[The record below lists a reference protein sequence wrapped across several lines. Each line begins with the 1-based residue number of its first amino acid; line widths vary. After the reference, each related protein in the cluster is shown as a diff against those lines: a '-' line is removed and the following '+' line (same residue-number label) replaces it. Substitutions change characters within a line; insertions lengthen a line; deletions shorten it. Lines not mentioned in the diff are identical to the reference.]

1 LSIAII
7 GVTKFAKRLESQLNN
22 KNVESLFISE
32 LLRDIDFKKLKSY
45 SIIHFMWSPTLS
57 IRGFLTLIRLKLMH
71 KKIIVSWIGSDVLFA
86 NTRLLSKLITK
97 ISQGMIDA
105 NLTDSEN
112 LKKELNQIGIKAKLQ
127 RLPIFRFFKINEI
140 PNQKRVSVYLPDEYK
155 HNWSFYQGD
164 IIKKLVKSFPDV
176 EFIIVPNTGK
186 NFSEKNVK
194 CIKWTDNMEE
204 IYSQVMAT
212 IRLPIHDGLSNT
224 ILEVLS
230 LGRTMITS
238 PVDFPYCKIATNF
251 EEAKG
256 HLQNV
261 IENPSIN
268 IEASEFVH
276 KNYNL
281 AKFTDELIEIYDN
294 INAKL

>member
-1 LSIAII
+1 MSIAII

-127 RLPIFRFFKINEI
+127 IPPFFSLFKINEI
-140 PNQKRVSVYLPDEYK
+140 PNQKRVGVYLPDKYK
-155 HNWSFYQGD
+155 QNWSFYQGD

-212 IRLPIHDGLSNT
+212 IRLPRHDGLSNT
-224 ILEVLS
+224 IMEVLS
-230 LGRTMITS
+230 MGRNMISS
-238 PVDFPYCKIATNF
+238 PVEFPFCKIVHNYNDAKNHL
-251 EEAKG
+251 EE
-256 HLQNV
+256 V
-261 IENPSIN
+261 IKNPSLN
-268 IEASEFVH
+268 LEGSEYVH
-276 KNYNL
+276 K
-281 AKFTDELIEIYDN
+281 KYDN
-294 INAKL
+294 NKFAEEILSIYNNLLMK

>member
-1 LSIAII
+1 MSIAII

-86 NTRLLSKLITK
+86 NTSLLSKLITK

-212 IRLPIHDGLSNT
+212 IRLPRHDGLSNT
-224 ILEVLS
+224 IMEVLS
-230 LGRTMITS
+230 MGRNMITS
-238 PVDFPYCKIATNF
+238 PVEFPFCKIVHNYNDAKNHL
-251 EEAKG
+251 EE
-256 HLQNV
+256 V
-261 IENPSIN
+261 IKNPSLN
-268 IEASEFVH
+268 LEGSEYVH
-276 KNYNL
+276 KKFDNN
-281 AKFTDELIEIYDN
+281 KFTEEILSIYN
-294 INAKL
+294 NLLMK

>member
-1 LSIAII
+1 MSIAII
-7 GVTKFAKRLESQLNN
+7 GVTNFGKRLESQLNN

-45 SIIHFMWSPTLS
+45 SIIHFIWSPTLS
-57 IRGFLTLIRLKLMH
+57 VRGFLTLIRLKLMH
-71 KKIIVSWIGSDVLFA
+71 KKIVVSWIGTDVLYA
-86 NTRLLSKLITK
+86 NSRLLSRVITK
-97 ISQGMIDA
+97 ISQSMIDI
-105 NLTDSEN
+105 NLVVSEN

-127 RLPIFRFFKINEI
+127 PLPVFLLYKINEI
-140 PNQKRVSVYLPDEYK
+140 PNQKRVSVYLPDK
-155 HNWSFYQGD
+155 NKRDWSFYQGD

-194 CIKWTDNMEE
+194 CIKWTDSMEE

>member
-1 LSIAII
+1 
-7 GVTKFAKRLESQLNN
+7 
-22 KNVESLFISE
+22 
-32 LLRDIDFKKLKSY
+32 
-45 SIIHFMWSPTLS
+45 M
-57 IRGFLTLIRLKLMH
+57 
-71 KKIIVSWIGSDVLFA
+71 
-86 NTRLLSKLITK
+86 ITK
-97 ISQGMIDA
+97 ISQSMIDI
-105 NLTDSEN
+105 NLVVSEN

-127 RLPIFRFFKINEI
+127 IPPFFSLFKINEI
-140 PNQKRVSVYLPDEYK
+140 PNQKRVGVYLPDKYK
-155 HNWSFYQGD
+155 QNWSFYQGD

-281 AKFTDELIEIYDN
+281 AKFTDDLIEIYDN
-294 INAKL
+294 INTKL

>member
-1 LSIAII
+1 MSIAII

-212 IRLPIHDGLSNT
+212 IRLPRHDGLSNT
-224 ILEVLS
+224 IMEVLS
-230 LGRTMITS
+230 MGRNMITS
-238 PVDFPYCKIATNF
+238 PVEFPFCKIVHNYNDAKNHL
-251 EEAKG
+251 EE
-256 HLQNV
+256 V
-261 IENPSIN
+261 IKNPSLN
-268 IEASEFVH
+268 LEGSEYVH
-276 KNYNL
+276 K
-281 AKFTDELIEIYDN
+281 KYDN
-294 INAKL
+294 NKFAEEILSIYNNLLMK

>member
-1 LSIAII
+1 MSIAII

-45 SIIHFMWSPTLS
+45 SIIHFMWSPTLT

-86 NTRLLSKLITK
+86 NTKLLSKLITK

-140 PNQKRVSVYLPDEYK
+140 PNQKRVSVYLPDKYK

-212 IRLPIHDGLSNT
+212 IRLPLHDGLSNT
-224 ILEVLS
+224 IMEVLS
-230 LGRTMITS
+230 MGRNMISS
-238 PVDFPYCKIATNF
+238 PVEFPFCKIVHNYNDAKNHL
-251 EEAKG
+251 EE
-256 HLQNV
+256 V
-261 IENPSIN
+261 IKNPSLN
-268 IEASEFVH
+268 LEGSEYVH
-276 KNYNL
+276 KKFDNNKFAEEILSIYNNL
-281 AKFTDELIEIYDN
+281 LMK
-294 INAKL
+294 

>member
-1 LSIAII
+1 MSIAII
-7 GVTKFAKRLESQLNN
+7 GIAKFGKRLESQLNN

-45 SIIHFMWSPTLS
+45 SIIHFIWSPT
-57 IRGFLTLIRLKLMH
+57 ICPRGFLTLLKLKLMH
-71 KKIIVSWIGSDVLFA
+71 KKIVVSWIGTDVLHA
-86 NTRLLSKLITK
+86 NSCLLSRVITK
-97 ISQGMIDA
+97 ISQSMIDI
-105 NLTDSEN
+105 NLVVSEN

-127 RLPIFRFFKINEI
+127 PLPVFLLYKINEI
-140 PNQKRVSVYLPDEYK
+140 PNQKRVSVYLPDK
-155 HNWSFYQGD
+155 NKQNWSFYQGD

-268 IEASEFVH
+268 IEASEFLH

-281 AKFTDELIEIYDN
+281 AKFTDDLIEIYDN
-294 INAKL
+294 INTKL